1 MPTSSRVHDDEPLP
15 PRLPRRWEIEAGA
28 VLEPLNGGRERRW
41 RVNAAGASY
50 LLREHRV
57 PDRKAIRL
65 RHEAM
70 KALDDAGLPVLA
82 PVAARNGKTLVVA
95 GGLGYELFP
104 WASGRRRDGL
114 ELTFV
119 QCERLGALL
128 GQLHVELD
136 RATGPVQQS
145 MLLLP
150 TSRASAAIAAVDA
163 ALEETPDDGTD
174 FSALTVR
181 RLRERRELLSE
192 FADHQPPEIDTSVVG
207 RLHGAFHQEHLRYG
221 RSGEV
226 SAVLGWDAMT
236 LGPLAGEVVG
246 AAARLFACGDDRGF
260 DLDRVQAF
268 LHGHRTVVDLDA
280 GQIQSAVHRAWW
292 ERLCDVASMRQRYL
306 GDDTAESDGDG
317 ASTALVAWWS
327 ANLERTLDAF
337 AVPYT
342 AVADDNPAYG

>member
-28 VLEPLNGGRERRW
+28 APEPLAGGSERRW
-41 RVNAAGASY
+41 RLDAGGTSY
-50 LLREHRV
+50 LLREHGA
-57 PDRKAIRL
+57 PDRKRIAL

-70 KALDDAGLPVLA
+70 AALDGAGLPVLA
-82 PVAARNGKTLVVA
+82 PIPARNGRTLVVT
-95 GGLGYELFP
+95 GGRGYELFP

-128 GQLHVELD
+128 GRLHTELD

-145 MLLLP
+145 LLVA
-150 TSRASAAIAAVDA
+150 TSRASAAIEAVDA
-163 ALEETPDDGTD
+163 ALAETSDDGTD

-181 RLRERRELLSE
+181 RLRERRELLDE
-192 FADHQPPEIDTSVVG
+192 FADHQPPEIDTSMVG
-207 RLHGAFHQEHLRYG
+207 RLHGAFHQGHLRYG

-226 SAVLGWDAMT
+226 SAVLGWDALT
-236 LGPLAGEVVG
+236 TGPLAGEVVG
-246 AAARLFACGDDRGF
+246 AAARLFACGDDRGL

-268 LHGHRTVVDLDA
+268 LRGHRSVIDLDS

-292 ERLCDVASMRQRYL
+292 ERLCDVASLRRRYL
-306 GDDTAESDGDG
+306 GDEPSDGGG
-317 ASTALVAWWS
+317 APTALVAWWS

-342 AVADDNPAYG
+342 EIQDDNPAYG

>member
-15 PRLPRRWEIEAGA
+15 PRLPRRWEIEAGGA
-28 VLEPLNGGRERRW
+28 PEPLAGGRDRRW
-41 RVNAAGASY
+41 RLDAEGTSY
-50 LLREHRV
+50 LLREHET
-57 PDRKAIRL
+57 PDRKRIRV

-70 KALDDAGLPVLA
+70 AALDGAGLPVLA
-82 PVAARNGKTLVVA
+82 PVPARNGKTLVVA
-95 GGLGYELFP
+95 GGRGYELFP

-128 GQLHVELD
+128 GHLHVELD
-136 RATGPVQQS
+136 RATGAVQQS
-145 MLLLP
+145 MLVP
-150 TSRASAAIAAVDA
+150 TSRASAAIADVDA
-163 ALEETPDDGTD
+163 ALDETPDDGTD

-181 RLRERRELLSE
+181 RLRERRELLEE

-226 SAVLGWDAMT
+226 SAVLGWDALT
-236 LGPLAGEVVG
+236 TGPLAGEVVD
-246 AAARLFACGDDRGF
+246 AAARLFACGDDRGL

-268 LHGHRTVVDLDA
+268 LRGHRSVVDLDA

-292 ERLCDVASMRQRYL
+292 ERLCDVASLRQRYL
-306 GDDTAESDGDG
+306 GDESAESDGGG
-317 ASTALVAWWS
+317 ASTALMAWWS

-337 AVPYT
+337 AAPYT
-342 AVADDNPAYG
+342 TVADDNPAYG